1 MAESDQGYL
10 IWCLQGTYPVRQKTD
25 VAVNQRNTH
34 KTDLAGPD
42 SLLIKERIDGKTYLL
57 NKLHVAADKTK
68 FLYAACKKRH
78 NLWVTTNCWLEALH
92 SLLKQ
97 DLMFENINFS
107 ISAYRQ
113 IKTFRTWTVYLLWH
127 KNGSIF
133 HMGSYIHAYITVCQS
148 HLETQFILATL
159 TKTCRK
165 RRTSSSSPKQSS
177 LGLRD
182 FEHTDKCAQN
192 SLTQVVNL
200 PVQVGGAVYN

>member
-42 SLLIKERIDGKTYLL
+42 SLLIKELIDCKTYLL

-68 FLYAACKKRH
+68 FLYAACKKRN
-78 NLWVTTNCWLEALH
+78 NLWVTTSCWLEALH

-97 DLMFENINFS
+97 HLRFENINFS
-107 ISAYRQ
+107 SPVYCQ
-113 IKTFRTWTVYLLWH
+113 IETWLFRTVYLLWH

-133 HMGSYIHAYITVCQS
+133 HMGSYIHTYITGCHSYLESHFIFSSTWKTES
-148 HLETQFILATL
+148 HLPWF
-159 TKTCRK
+159 
-165 RRTSSSSPKQSS
+165 
-177 LGLRD
+177 D
-182 FEHTDKCAQN
+182 
-192 SLTQVVNL
+192 
-200 PVQVGGAVYN
+200 